1 MHRRSGKLLLAPT
14 DLSNFL
20 VCRHL
25 STLDVRAAN
34 GLKDRPVRYGPFIDA
49 LRARGNA
56 HEGMYPQ
63 HLRDLGL
70 TIDEAVAPD
79 SEERESGIER
89 TYAAMR
95 EGVAIIYQAALADD
109 TWSGR
114 ADFLHKVDSPSDLGS
129 WSYEVIETKLARDT
143 RAGAILQLSV
153 YSDLLEKIQG
163 VRPEYMYVVTP
174 GTDFEPTRYRVDD
187 YAAYSRL
194 LQWRIGA
201 FVTHPTDTYPEL
213 VEHCHYCAWWAGC
226 EQRRRRDD
234 HLCYVAGISRSQIE
248 TLNGLG
254 IARLA
259 ELAGLEPVPRL
270 SSGSQEAM
278 IRVRDQARIQL
289 LGRDRG
295 APHHELKEPFDQ
307 EHGLALLPEPSQDD
321 IFLDLE
327 GNHFAENGVHEYL
340 IGYVT
345 RGSQGEPVYTP
356 IWATTPEEERAAFE
370 RFMDLVTETRLRNPG
385 AHLYHFAPYEPVAL
399 KRLMGR
405 YATREVQLD
414 ELLRGRA
421 FVDLYAVVR
430 RSLVASVERYSVKDL
445 EPFFDYQR
453 EQDLGE
459 ATLSRRILENAI
471 ETGDLD
477 DRLNPHRQIV
487 EDYNREDCESIL
499 RLREWLERL
508 RSEVIAEGH
517 ELPRPPQAS
526 GEASETVSDLD
537 RELQRLRDGLLEGV
551 SADPEERSSEEQARY
566 LLAHLMEFHR
576 REDKASWWEYF
587 RVLALEEDQYEEE
600 RRAVTGLHFME
611 ELEAG
616 QAPLHRYRFPGQEL
630 DARPGDDLRDV
641 VGNRFGRVVEVNYAE
656 RRIDIKKRRD
666 TASTHPHSLL
676 LHNQV
681 PADVLRESL
690 MRFGERVLTEGFA
703 GRAPY
708 RAGLE
713 LLLRRPSP
721 LVGGNGS
728 LRRAGETTVQVACR
742 LVESLNGNVLAV
754 QGPPGTGKTYT
765 GAQMICALKKR
776 GLKVGVTAV
785 SHKVIVN
792 LLEATMQEAHRQ
804 GLDLRA
810 VHRQGGKYEGKRAIE
825 RRSDYG
831 LIRRGLGSGEID
843 VLGATSWC
851 WSRADFEQ
859 SVDVLI
865 VDEAGQMSLG
875 NVLAAAPGGRSL
887 VLLGDPQQ
895 LEQPLQSSHPEGSE
909 ASALYHLLGGE
920 ETMPADKGLFLEQ
933 TYRLHPDIARFTSE
947 IYYEG
952 RVTAPPELARQALLP
967 AGETR
972 LSGSGL
978 RYVAVG
984 HAGNQAR
991 SLEEVEAIRLLVAE
1005 LLSGARWRDSDDVVA
1020 PVTEQDIL
1028 IIAPYNAQVSSLS
1041 EALPKLRNRIGTVDR
1056 FQGQEAPV
1064 VIYSMTSS
1072 SPEDAPRGMEFLYN
1086 RHRFNVATSRA
1097 RAICVLVGSPAL
1109 FEPECRTPRQMRRA
1123 NGFCRYLELAERV

>member
-1 MHRRSGKLLLAPT
+1 MRLSGKLLLAPT

-20 VCRHL
+20 GCRHL
-25 STLDVRAAN
+25 SALDIRAAN
-34 GLKDRPVRYGPFIDA
+34 GLVDRPVRYGPVIDE
-49 LRARGNA
+49 LKARGNA
-56 HEGMYPQ
+56 HERMYLR

-70 TIDEAVAPD
+70 TIDGAVAPD
-79 SEERESGIER
+79 SEDREPASGVER

-95 EGVAIIYQAALADD
+95 EGVEIIYQAALADD
-109 TWSGR
+109 AWSGR
-114 ADFLHKVDSPSDLGS
+114 ADFLRRVDSPSDLGS

-143 RAGAILQLSV
+143 RAGTILQLSV
-153 YSDLLEKIQG
+153 YSDLLEKVQG
-163 VRPEYMYVVTP
+163 VRPKYMYVVTP
-174 GTDFEPTRYRVDD
+174 GADFEPTRYRVDD

-194 LQWRIGA
+194 LKRRIGA
-201 FVTHPTDTYPEL
+201 FIAHPTDTYPEL

-226 EQRRRRDD
+226 EQRRRDDD

-270 SSGSQEAM
+270 ASGSQEAM

-345 RGSQGEPVYTP
+345 RGARGGPVYTP

-414 ELLRGRA
+414 ELLRGHA

-508 RSEVIAEGH
+508 RAEVIAEGH
-517 ELPRPPQAS
+517 QLPRPPQAS
-526 GEASETVSDLD
+526 GEASEKVSDLD
-537 RELQRLRDGLLEGV
+537 RELQRLRDGLLGGV
-551 SADPEERSSEEQARY
+551 SADPEERSPEEQARY

-576 REDKASWWEYF
+576 REDKAGWWEYF

-611 ELEAG
+611 EIEAG
-616 QAPLHRYRFPGQEL
+616 QAPLHRYRFPSQEL

-641 VGNRFGRVVEVNYAE
+641 VGNRFGKVVEVNYAE
-656 RRIDIKKRRD
+656 RRIDIKKRKD
-666 TASTHPHSLL
+666 TANAHPHSLL

-681 PADVLRESL
+681 PADVLRKSL

-703 GRAPY
+703 GRPPY

-721 LVGGNGS
+721 LVGEDS
-728 LRRAGETTVQVACR
+728 ALRREGETTVQAACR
-742 LVESLNGNVLAV
+742 LVESLDGNVLAV

-776 GLKVGVTAV
+776 GLRVGVTAV

-792 LLEATMQEAHRQ
+792 LLEATMAEAHRQ
-804 GLDLRA
+804 GLELRA
-810 VHRQGGKYEGKRAIE
+810 VHRGEYEGKWAIE

-831 LIRRGLGSGEID
+831 LIRRGLGSGEVD
-843 VLGATSWC
+843 VLGATVWC
-851 WSRADFEQ
+851 WSREDFEQ

-984 HAGNQAR
+984 HVGNQAR

-1005 LLSGARWRDSDDVVA
+1005 LLSGARWRDRDDVVA
-1020 PVTEQDIL
+1020 PVTERDIL

-1041 EALPKLRNRIGTVDR
+1041 EALPSLRNRIGTVDR

-1072 SPEDAPRGMEFLYN
+1072 TPEDAPRGMEFLYN
-1086 RHRFNVATSRA
+1086 HHRFNVATSRA

-1109 FEPECRTPRQMRRA
+1109 FEPECRTPRQMKRA

>member
-1 MHRRSGKLLLAPT
+1 M
-14 DLSNFL
+14 
-20 VCRHL
+20 
-25 STLDVRAAN
+25 
-34 GLKDRPVRYGPFIDA
+34 Y
-49 LRARGNA
+49 LR
-56 HEGMYPQ
+56 

-79 SEERESGIER
+79 SEDWESAPGIER
-89 TYAAMR
+89 TYAAMK
-95 EGVAIIYQAALADD
+95 EGVAIIYQAALADA

-114 ADFLHKVDSPSDLGS
+114 ADFLCRVDSPSGLGG

-143 RAGAILQLSV
+143 RAGTILQLSV
-153 YSDLLEKIQG
+153 YSDLLEKVQG
-163 VRPEYMYVVTP
+163 VRPKYMYVVTP
-174 GTDFEPTRYRVDD
+174 GTGFEPTRYRVDD

-194 LQWRIGA
+194 LKRRIDDFIA
-201 FVTHPTDTYPEL
+201 HPSDTYPEL

-226 EQRRRRDD
+226 EQRRRDDD

-248 TLNGLG
+248 TLAGLG
-254 IARLA
+254 IGRLA

-278 IRVRDQARIQL
+278 IRVRDQARVQL

-295 APHHELKEPFDQ
+295 APHHELKQPFDQ
-307 EHGLALLPEPSQDD
+307 VHGLALLPEPCQDD

-340 IGYVT
+340 IGYVM
-345 RGSQGEPVYTP
+345 RGARGEPVYTP

-370 RFMDLVTETRLRNPG
+370 RFMDLVTETRRQNPD
-385 AHLYHFAPYEPVAL
+385 AHLYHFAPYEPAAL

-405 YATREVQLD
+405 YAIREVQLD
-414 ELLRGRA
+414 ELLRGHA

-430 RSLVASVERYSVKDL
+430 RSLIASVERYSVKDL
-445 EPFFDYQR
+445 EPFFGYER

-471 ETGDLD
+471 ETGDID
-477 DRLNPHRQIV
+477 DRLGPHRRIV

-499 RLREWLERL
+499 RLREWLEKL

-526 GEASETVSDLD
+526 GEASEKVSDLD

-551 SADPEERSSEEQARY
+551 SADPDGRQPEEQARY

-600 RRAVTGLHFME
+600 RRAVTGLRFTE

-616 QAPLHRYRFPGQEL
+616 RAPLHRYRFPSQEL

-641 VGNRFGRVVEVNYAE
+641 VGKRFGKVVEVNYAE

-666 TASTHPHSLL
+666 TAHTHPHSLL

-681 PADVLRESL
+681 SAEVLRKSL
-690 MRFGERVLTEGFA
+690 MRFGERVLVEGFTDQP
-703 GRAPY
+703 PY
-708 RAGLE
+708 RAGSE

-721 LVGGNGS
+721 LVGANGA
-728 LRRAGETTVQVACR
+728 LQRVGETTVQAACR
-742 LVESLNGNVLAV
+742 LVEDLDGEVLAI

-765 GAQMICALKKR
+765 GAQMICALKRR

-792 LLEATMQEAHRQ
+792 LLEAAKEEADRQ
-804 GLDLRA
+804 GLRVRA
-810 VHRQGGKYEGKRAIE
+810 VHRGEYEGNWDIE
-825 RRSDYG
+825 RRSDYDSVR
-831 LIRRGLGSGEID
+831 LGLGSGEID
-843 VLGATSWC
+843 LLGATAWC
-851 WSRADFEQ
+851 WSREDFEQ
-859 SVDVLI
+859 SVDVLF

-909 ASALYHLLGGE
+909 ASALYHLLAGE
-920 ETMPADKGLFLEQ
+920 ETMPADKGLFLER

-952 RVTAPPELARQALLP
+952 RVRAPPELARQALLP

-978 RYVAVG
+978 RYVAVE

-1005 LLSGARWRDSDDVVA
+1005 LLSGA
-1020 PVTEQDIL
+1020 QL
-1028 IIAPYNAQVSSLS
+1028 
-1041 EALPKLRNRIGTVDR
+1041 
-1056 FQGQEAPV
+1056 
-1064 VIYSMTSS
+1064 
-1072 SPEDAPRGMEFLYN
+1072 
-1086 RHRFNVATSRA
+1086 A
-1097 RAICVLVGSPAL
+1097 R
-1109 FEPECRTPRQMRRA
+1109 
-1123 NGFCRYLELAERV
+1123 

>member
-20 VCRHL
+20 GCRHL
-25 STLDVRAAN
+25 SALDIGAAN
-34 GLKDRPVRYGPFIDA
+34 GLMDRPVRYGPFIDE
-49 LRARGNA
+49 LKARGNT
-56 HEGMYPQ
+56 HEGMYLQ

-79 SEERESGIER
+79 SEERESGTER
-89 TYAAMR
+89 TCAAMR

-114 ADFLHKVDSPSDLGS
+114 ADFLRRIDSPSDLGS

-143 RAGAILQLSV
+143 RAGTILQLSV
-153 YSDLLEKIQG
+153 YSDLLEKVQG
-163 VRPEYMYVVTP
+163 VRPKYMYVVTP
-174 GTDFEPTRYRVDD
+174 GTGFEPTRYRVDD

-194 LQWRIGA
+194 LKRRIDG

-213 VEHCHYCAWWAGC
+213 VEHCHYCVWWEGC
-226 EQRRRRDD
+226 EQRRRDDD

-248 TLNGLG
+248 TLDGLG
-254 IARLA
+254 IVRLA
-259 ELAGLEPVPRL
+259 EFAELEPVPRL
-270 SSGSQEAM
+270 ASGSQEAM
-278 IRVRDQARIQL
+278 IRVRDQARVQL

-356 IWATTPEEERAAFE
+356 IWAATPEEERAAFE
-370 RFMDLVTETRLRNPG
+370 RFMDLVTETRRRSPG

-414 ELLRGRA
+414 ELLRGHA

-477 DRLNPHRQIV
+477 DRLDSHRQIV

-508 RSEVIAEGH
+508 RAEVIAEGH
-517 ELPRPPQAS
+517 QLPRPPQAS
-526 GEASETVSDLD
+526 GEASEKVSDLD
-537 RELQRLRDGLLEGV
+537 RELQRLQDGLLGGV
-551 SADPEERSSEEQARY
+551 SADPEKRSSEEQARY

-576 REDKASWWEYF
+576 REDKAGWWEYF

-616 QAPLHRYRFPGQEL
+616 QAPLHRYRFPSQEL

-641 VGNRFGRVVEVNYAE
+641 VGNRFGKVVEVNYAE

-666 TASTHPHSLL
+666 TANTHPHSLL

-681 PADVLRESL
+681 PADVLRKSL

-721 LVGGNGS
+721 LIGENGA
-728 LRRAGETTVQVACR
+728 LRRAGETTVQAACR
-742 LVESLNGNVLAV
+742 LVERLDGNVLAV

-792 LLEATMQEAHRQ
+792 LLEATMAEAHRQ
-804 GLDLRA
+804 GLELRA
-810 VHRQGGKYEGKRAIE
+810 VHRQGGKYEGSWAIE

-831 LIRRGLGSGEID
+831 LIRRGLGSGDID
-843 VLGATSWC
+843 VLGATAWC
-851 WSRADFEQ
+851 WSREDFEQ

-909 ASALYHLLGGE
+909 ASALYHLLAGE

-967 AGETR
+967 ASEMR

-984 HAGNQAR
+984 HVGNQAR
-991 SLEEVEAIRLLVAE
+991 SLEEVEVIRLLVAE
-1005 LLSGARWRDSDDVVA
+1005 LLSGAQWRDSDDVVA
-1020 PVTEQDIL
+1020 PVTERDIL
-1028 IIAPYNAQVSSLS
+1028 IIAPYNAQVASLS
-1041 EALPKLRNRIGTVDR
+1041 EALPNLRNRIGTVDR

-1109 FEPECRTPRQMRRA
+1109 FEPECRTPRQMRMA